1 MQRFLKLLLY
11 LTVFIPFFISVL
23 TPTILMQ
30 SGNTSRN
37 IQYIYDD
44 KNRLVMVIEPPCTK
58 TKYSYDDAGN
68 TTLIET
74 INGKITIDS
83 VQPPSA
89 SPFTFV
95 RINGGIFNPQ
105 PSGNKVTFNGII
117 AKILS
122 ASTTQLV
129 VEVPNIPIGPVI
141 IKVESPPCDPATIN
155 FTVLAS
161 QASLTIIPPT
171 ANVMVGSGIQFRAV
185 VSGLLNKTVRWGLD
199 SGPGSIDANG
209 FYTAPTQFIPGN
221 DKAVVRA
228 TTVDTGP
235 NGSPLTATAMVT
247 ILDRTPVSLTI
258 SPVSAVLETGQSQP
272 FQAMV
277 TGLTLSTVTWTTDFG
292 MIGATTGLYTAPQTA
307 GTATITATSNGVIP
321 GTTTKLTAT
330 ATVVVQAAVVPT
342 LTVSPSSAVVFPDS
356 TQQFTAEVTGL
367 SDTSVMWSV
376 SGGGTIDAITG
387 LYTAPSS
394 DPGNIIVVTATSNA
408 LPSLTGTATV
418 TISVGSTIT
427 NSGGKKSS
435 KK

>member
-1 MQRFLKLLLY
+1 
-11 LTVFIPFFISVL
+11 
-23 TPTILMQ
+23 MQ

-74 INGKITIDS
+74 SNGKITIDS

-129 VEVPNIPIGPVI
+129 VEVPNVPIGPVT
-141 IKVESPPCDPATIN
+141 IKVESPPCDPATID
-155 FTVLAS
+155 FTVIAS

-171 ANVMVGSGIQFRAV
+171 ANVMVGSGVQFRAV
-185 VSGLLNKTVRWGLD
+185 VTGLLNKAVTWGLD
-199 SGPGSIDANG
+199 SGPGSVDANG
-209 FYTAPTQFIPGN
+209 FYTAPSQFTQGN

-228 TTVDTGP
+228 TTVEIGP
-235 NGSPLTATAMVT
+235 SGSKLTATAMAT
-247 ILDRTPVSLTI
+247 ILDRSPSSLIVTPASVVI
-258 SPVSAVLETGQSQP
+258 ETGQNQQ

-277 TGLTLSTVTWTTDFG
+277 TGLTLNTVTWTTDFG

-307 GTATITATSNGVIP
+307 GTATVTAISNGVIP

-330 ATVVVQAAVVPT
+330 ATVIVQAAVVPT
-342 LTVSPSSAVVFPDS
+342 LTVMPSSVTLQPNT
-356 TQQFTAEVTGL
+356 TQQFTAQVTGL
-367 SDTSVMWSV
+367 SDTSVTWSV
-376 SGGGTIDAITG
+376 SGGGMIDSVTG

-394 DPGNIIVVTATSNA
+394 DPGNAIVVTATSNA

-418 TISVGSTIT
+418 SIGGIFTIT
-427 NSGGKKSS
+427 NSGDKKFS